1 MDPSQGF
8 GIAVML
14 AIAVFVLVGF
24 ASVFVVRGKSEN
36 YFVAGRSLPLWVVT
50 ATLASQSLDSNAILG
65 NVDLSY
71 KFHFFDGAVL
81 PIGLGL
87 SLILNGLFLARH
99 INEDNALTL
108 PDVFAKRYGKV
119 VEVMASVCTIIS
131 FLCLLAGN
139 LVGMGVIISYLLD
152 ITKEAAIAISAILV
166 LLYTVAGGL
175 FSVAYT
181 DVMQAAVGWIG
192 SITFAFYMI
201 RNSKLSAPPP
211 SIGYPS
217 YIYPDDS
224 TCAMYNG
231 TACTEDPTLCCY
243 NEALWCPG
251 GIGSDNCVLDN
262 GAYPIGDQPVFN
274 NQMSDPH
281 SLFPFPNAIVFNWA
295 TIFVLG
301 FGNLAA
307 LDFQA
312 RCMASKTPRIAT
324 IGCLLAGMLTFLV
337 GVPFSYI
344 GAITRTFYGPDT
356 ARAAFEADSCHV
368 ALALPTCALWLPDP
382 NAFIKLLTHEAPAFL
397 GGWCLIGI
405 VAASMST
412 CDGAILAMGT
422 VFSHNVVRN
431 LGSFFPFVSEKLIN
445 DKNLLNVARVA
456 SVPLTI
462 ISALIASFY
471 QQTGYLLIVAFDVV
485 LASVVVP
492 LFGCFYTKK
501 PSPLAAFLAILTG
514 AIVRVT
520 LEFALPKDGY
530 LLAPYKGDDF
540 LDYGTAA
547 SSLFPPFFDL
557 PAADL
562 WDSSTEQCEQP
573 RVEDW
578 TGVDSLAAPLA
589 GLVVFVIVQ
598 FLERNG
604 PLINFAPDGL
614 FAGYLKDSQ
623 KVAKELDEDF
633 TEKHFDDDPTAAR

>member
-1 MDPSQGF
+1 
-8 GIAVML
+8 ML

-152 ITKEAAIAISAILV
+152 ITKEAAIAVRTKHSYLCMYLIPTAAHLILLFLLIFEQISAILV

-356 ARAAFEADSCHV
+356 ARAAFEADV
-368 ALALPTCALWLPDP
+368 
-382 NAFIKLLTHEAPAFL
+382 
-397 GGWCLIGI
+397 
-405 VAASMST
+405 
-412 CDGAILAMGT
+412 
-422 VFSHNVVRN
+422 
-431 LGSFFPFVSEKLIN
+431 
-445 DKNLLNVARVA
+445 
-456 SVPLTI
+456 
-462 ISALIASFY
+462 
-471 QQTGYLLIVAFDVV
+471 
-485 LASVVVP
+485 
-492 LFGCFYTKK
+492 
-501 PSPLAAFLAILTG
+501 SPL
-514 AIVRVT
+514 
-520 LEFALPKDGY
+520 
-530 LLAPYKGDDF
+530 LLLLFYK
-540 LDYGTAA
+540 A
-547 SSLFPPFFDL
+547 
-557 PAADL
+557 
-562 WDSSTEQCEQP
+562 C
-573 RVEDW
+573 V
-578 TGVDSLAAPLA
+578 
-589 GLVVFVIVQ
+589 
-598 FLERNG
+598 
-604 PLINFAPDGL
+604 
-614 FAGYLKDSQ
+614 
-623 KVAKELDEDF
+623 
-633 TEKHFDDDPTAAR
+633 